1 MDKDVLKS
9 AIKGMK
15 MLAKQ
20 NGVTM
25 LVAVHDPESDCYHDI
40 ICGNDDK
47 DVIDSLGTLICSAYS
62 FVDKSKAG
70 NLDEVLEFAK
80 ENWETINAIRRVMK
94 KFQEAQ
100 ND

>member
-9 AIKGMK
+9 AVKGME
-15 MLAKQ
+15 MLAQQ
-20 NGVTM
+20 NGLTILVT
-25 LVAVHDPESDCYHDI
+25 VHDPETDWCNDL
-40 ICGNDDK
+40 ICGKDDK
-47 DVIDSLGTLICSAYS
+47 DVINSIGNLICSAYA

-70 NLDEVLEFAK
+70 DLDYVLEFVK
-80 ENWETINAIRRVMK
+80 ENREVLNAIRRVMK

>member
-1 MDKDVLKS
+1 MNKDVLKS
-9 AIKGMK
+9 AIKGME

-25 LVAVHDPESDCYHDI
+25 LVTVHDPETDWGNDL

-47 DVIDSLGTLICSAYS
+47 DVINAIGNLICTAYA

-70 NLDEVLEFAK
+70 DLDDVLEFVK
-80 ENWETINAIRRVMK
+80 ENREVLSAIRRVMT
-94 KFQEAQ
+94 KFQEA
-100 ND
+100 